1 MTKFTDKYNNIV
13 ADTAISHIKH
23 QLLSYFNKST
33 WEEYVN
39 SLEFGQCQKISKI
52 VYFSCPSLVTV
63 YSVEEHFSKEAIKQ
77 LNALGDNGE
86 MTGVHYIVK
95 INDKFYDFGKGAN
108 TINSIYLIGSNE
120 EKYLVELS
128 ENELS
133 HFDNLNCKNPEF
145 WDHIKINKRK
155 IKSLAI

>member
-33 WEEYVN
+33 WEEYAN

-63 YSVEEHFSKEAIKQ
+63 YSVEEHFSKESIKQ

-108 TINSIYLIGSNE
+108 TINSIYLIQLMIFQ
-120 EKYLVELS
+120 KILELQV
-128 ENELS
+128 LS
-133 HFDNLNCKNPEF
+133 QSH
-145 WDHIKINKRK
+145 
-155 IKSLAI
+155 